1 MFGYNPYG
9 YGLLSQMPMQQA
21 PQIVQQPILSAAR
34 GIGTSLP
41 DYREMSAQNFMANLF
56 ESVARQ
62 NTYRGLLSSLMPAIA
77 AGTASGAMP
86 LTYHG
91 DPAEVQQIINQRI
104 RHMSPE
110 EYERF
115 AVYG

>member
-1 MFGYNPYG
+1 MFGYTPYG
-9 YGLLSQMPMQQA
+9 YGLLSQIPMQQPA
-21 PQIVQQPILSAAR
+21 QIVQQPILSAAR

-56 ESVARQ
+56 EGVGRQ

-86 LTYHG
+86 ITYHG
-91 DPAEVQQIINQRI
+91 DPAEVQQLINQSV

-115 AVYG
+115 AIYG

>member
-56 ESVARQ
+56 GSGS
-62 NTYRGLLSSLMPAIA
+62 YSGLLGPLMQTVA

-86 LTYHG
+86 ITYHG
-91 DPAEVQQIINQRI
+91 DPAEVQQIVNERI
-104 RHMSPE
+104 RSMSPE

-115 AVYG
+115 AGYR